1 MFKYKWQKKKMV
13 VLNLKTKSCFGKRGI
28 LSIYKPISQMYTE
41 CVLNINRS
49 PIRNRVS
56 DGHWYSILIY

>member
-1 MFKYKWQKKKMV
+1 MV
-13 VLNLKTKSCFGKRGI
+13 VLNLKTKSYFGKRGI